1 MNRRNVLASSIAAAV
16 AASGISARG
25 IAQNGTVSLIKLVFF
40 LHRRPG
46 MEFDEFSRY
55 WREVHGPIGAEMP
68 GVRKYVQNH
77 AGTTLDGS
85 PLPCDGIAEM
95 WFDDMEALQRA
106 LVSPAGQAALVD
118 SENFLDVE
126 RIQTFVVEEM
136 SVV

>member
-1 MNRRNVLASSIAAAV
+1 
-16 AASGISARG
+16 
-25 IAQNGTVSLIKLVFF
+25 
-40 LHRRPG
+40 

-77 AGTTLDGS
+77 AGITLDGS

-95 WFDDMEALQRA
+95 WFDDMESLQRA
-106 LVSPAGQAALVD
+106 LTSPAGQAALLD

-126 RIQTFVVEEM
+126 RIQTFVVDEM